1 MSHVQNVTL
10 HNREPPGTTRRC
22 LPLAELLPDRC
33 GDSQKPFCSS
43 GSTGGDLGRGAAS
56 LLLRSR
62 PLRADAHGLL
72 VGAWL
77 LSAHLHQYL
86 FSTYSGDV
94 SLMSAASELTA

>member
-43 GSTGGDLGRGAAS
+43 GSTGGDLGRG
-56 LLLRSR
+56 RSR